1 MPQGNCLPVAVFV
14 VRIPPIA
21 LSPSVHRFLS
31 RYFPPRAK
39 MSLEIE
45 HVDRLKMADTRRYC
59 APDIC
64 NLCHLK
70 IALDA
75 EVFAGKSPPL
85 LIK

>member
-1 MPQGNCLPVAVFV
+1 
-14 VRIPPIA
+14 
-21 LSPSVHRFLS
+21 
-31 RYFPPRAK
+31 